1 MKVITSGEGYPEK
14 RNILVN
20 ADYHYINGKKKNV
33 YFYLNAIRQKILKKN
48 KIFRF
53 QYVPGLLPANVD
65 VIHLFNEVA
74 ISQNKWVTTFETEIP
89 RVLPVAGMVKT
100 ENPELHMQMKLVAAP
115 ACVGLIAISEV
126 TRSIQLRLLSSF
138 PAYQEMIA
146 SKIRVLHPPQPL
158 LASQPRIVSAGKLQ
172 FTFVG
177 NEFYRKGGAE
187 VVLAFTE
194 LYEAG
199 EIDEGSVQ
207 VTLVGDLSRQ
217 HNIAHGQFQD
227 SEAFCSKIEMSLE
240 RLSIFQHVTFM
251 KSGDVI
257 ARLQQTDIGLLP
269 TWQDTYGF
277 SVLEM
282 QACGCPVITTNI
294 RALPE
299 INPATAGWLIEHP
312 INEMYEYEIDS
323 LQTKE
328 RIRKVLVEQLKV
340 HIMDALQNRQS
351 ISQRSEQALE
361 RIRIEHDPAI
371 FRQRISEIYAYE
383 PLETSHRIP
392 MAG

>member
-1 MKVITSGEGYPEK
+1 MKVITSGEGYPEI
-14 RNILVN
+14 RNIMVN

-53 QYVPGLLPANVD
+53 QYVPGLMPANVD

-74 ISQNKWVTTFETEIP
+74 ISQTKWVTTFETEIP

-100 ENPELHMQMKLVAAP
+100 ENPELHKQIKLVAAP
-115 ACVGLIAISEV
+115 ACIGLIAISEV
-126 TRSIQLRLLSSF
+126 TRRIQLRLLNNF
-138 PAYQEMIA
+138 PTYQESI
-146 SKIRVLHPPQPL
+146 SNKIRVLHPPQPL
-158 LASQPRIVSAGKLQ
+158 LASQPRVVSTGKLQ
-172 FTFVG
+172 FTFMG

-194 LYEAG
+194 LYEAR
-199 EIDEGSVQ
+199 EIDEDSVQ
-207 VTLVGDLSRQ
+207 VTLIGDLSRRY
-217 HNIAHGQFQD
+217 NIAHRQFQD
-227 SEAFCSKIEMSLE
+227 TETFCTQIETSLKS
-240 RLSIFQHVTFM
+240 LSIFQHITYVR
-251 KSGDVI
+251 SDEVI
-257 ARLQQTDIGLLP
+257 ARLHKTDVGLLP

-328 RIRKVLVEQLKV
+328 RIRKGIVEQLKV
-340 HIMDALQNRQS
+340 HILDALQNRQT
-351 ISQRSEQALE
+351 ISQRSEQAIE
-361 RIRIEHDPAI
+361 RIRIHHNPAI
-371 FRQRISEIYAYE
+371 FQQRLNEIYASMPGE
-383 PLETSHRIP
+383 NSHLVP